1 MEETTVTEVTTEETT
16 VTEVTTQE
24 TTVTEVTTEVTTE
37 LITSTTTS
45 IDFMKYNDSQNIA
58 FIALSLKYFIGLSV
72 IIILIFLATRA
83 HRWLNDILF

>member
-1 MEETTVTEVTTEETT
+1 MEETTVTEVTTIEETTVTEVTTEETT
-16 VTEVTTQE
+16 VTEVTT
-24 TTVTEVTTEVTTE
+24 E

-45 IDFMKYNDSQNIA
+45 SDFVNYNDSQNIA
-58 FIALSLKYFIGLSV
+58 FIALGIKYFVALSV